1 MWKSDWSA
9 RESNAKP
16 KASCSPSTSFSP
28 GTGAVSSTVRATGP
42 EALLALVL
50 LVMEASSL
58 PVASAMTAC
67 RPRSLAAFSGEP
79 TNRTDQPL
87 G

>member
-1 MWKSDWSA
+1 MEIGLVGKGIE
-9 RESNAKP
+9 REAEGQLF
-16 KASCSPSTSFSP
+16 AVHIFST

-67 RPRSLAAFSGEP
+67 RPSSLAAFPGEP